1 MATHQKKHQKNKTNK
16 REFVTAEIERNESY
30 ATIKG
35 FKGDARFDVEIK
47 RTGQIIIATARG
59 ALKDGPS
66 KQRLLIGDIVLI
78 QQGNPSYILTKYS
91 DEEVKKLT
99 KMGELVSFKPKRDDE
114 SNILFEDEVEDQEA
128 ETIEIDDEFISG
140 I

>member
-1 MATHQKKHQKNKTNK
+1 MATHQKKHQKNTNK
-16 REFVTAEIERNESY
+16 REFVTAESSESY

-35 FKGDARFDVEIK
+35 IKGDTRFDVEIK
-47 RTGQIIIATARG
+47 RTGQIIIAKARG
-59 ALKDGPS
+59 ALIKGSS
-66 KQRLLIGDIVLI
+66 KQRLQIGDVVLI

-114 SNILFEDEVEDQEA
+114 SNILFEDEVEDKEA